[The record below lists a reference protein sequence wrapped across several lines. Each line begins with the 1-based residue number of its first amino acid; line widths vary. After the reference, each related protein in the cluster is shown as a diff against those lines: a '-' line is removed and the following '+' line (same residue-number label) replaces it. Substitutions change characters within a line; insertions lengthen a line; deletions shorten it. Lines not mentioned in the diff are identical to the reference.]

1 MDKCKYEWPT
11 AGERSLIGKRIPRI
25 DGSEKASGRAKY
37 TYDINRPGM
46 LYSKIYRS
54 PYAHAKIT
62 AIDTSEAEK
71 LPGVKSVRVI
81 LGVGKE
87 VNWVG
92 DEVAAVAAE
101 NEEVA
106 EDAIRKIKVQF
117 EELPYLVL
125 EEDVTKAGSF
135 AKKAGAKTAGDPVK
149 AFADPDVVT
158 SEGYY
163 GIVAITHCCLESH
176 GNLAEWNGEN
186 LLTYSSTQSV
196 SGLPGQFGQ
205 ALREQGMN
213 VPDKNIETICNYI
226 GGGFGSK
233 FSPDEWGI
241 HAAHLAKAT
250 GRPVKLMLERNMEL
264 EAAGARPSAFAQIKV
279 AAKKD
284 GTLVAW
290 DSKSWGTG
298 GPMGTGMPPLPYVF
312 QIPNIST
319 QHTSVSTN
327 TGPARAWRAPDHP
340 QAAALSMCALDD
352 LAAKVNM
359 DPIEFFSKNADLS
372 AGRGKVYREE
382 LAKAAELADW
392 KKNWHPRG
400 DNTPGHIKRGM
411 GVSLHTW
418 GGRGHNSTCLVTI
431 HPDATVEV
439 TLGSQDLG
447 TGTRTAIAMVAAE
460 TMGLPVEAITVN
472 LGDSK
477 YPSSGGSGGSTTIGG
492 VSASTRRASVD
503 ARDQLF
509 ALVAPSLGVTAD
521 QLVAIGGNIQAKG
534 DSSKQLAWKAACAKL
549 QVKTIQATGKNPGQC
564 KLGDSGVGGAQ
575 IADVSVDT
583 ETGVIK
589 VNRMVAVQDCGL
601 IISMKTAESQVY
613 GALIMGISYALHEER
628 IMDQATG
635 RMLNNNMEFY
645 KLAGIGDVG
654 ELVVHMMTGPGY
666 DERGTIGL
674 GEPPVVSPGAA
685 ISNAVANAIGVRVP
699 TIPLTPARV
708 LNALENAGAEQRSS
722 LGRIPMAPVEGGIA

>member
-1 MDKCKYEWPT
+1 MDSCKYEWPA
-11 AGERSLIGKRIPRI
+11 AGDRSLIGKRFTRI
-25 DGSEKASGRAKY
+25 DGPAKSSGHAKY
-37 TYDINRPGM
+37 TYDINPPG
-46 LYSKIYRS
+46 LLISKIYRS

-62 AIDTSEAEK
+62 AIDTSDAEK

-87 VNWVG
+87 TNWVG
-92 DEVAAVAAE
+92 DEVIAVAAE
-101 NEEVA
+101 SEDIA
-106 EDAIRKIKVQF
+106 EDAVRKIKVEF
-117 EELPYLVL
+117 EELPHLVL
-125 EEDVTKAGSF
+125 EENLEQAGDY
-135 AKKAGAKTAGDPVK
+135 AKKAGAKTAGDPAK
-149 AFADPDVVT
+149 AFSDPDIVI

-163 GIVAITHCCLESH
+163 GASTIAHCCLESH
-176 GNLAEWNGEN
+176 GNIAAWTGEK

-205 ALREQGMN
+205 ALREQGVD

-250 GRPVKLMLERNMEL
+250 GKPVKLMLDRNMEM
-264 EAAGARPSAFAQIKV
+264 EAAGTRPSCFAKIKV

-290 DSKSWGTG
+290 DSQSWGTG
-298 GPMGTGMPPLPYVF
+298 GPTGAGMPPLPYVLVV
-312 QIPNIST
+312 PNSST
-319 QHTSVSTN
+319 QHTSVATN

-340 QAAALSMCALDD
+340 QAAALTMCALED
-352 LAAKVNM
+352 LAAKLNM

-372 AGRGKVYREE
+372 AGRGKIYREE
-382 LAKAAELADW
+382 LQKAAELADW
-392 KKNWHPRG
+392 QKNWHPRG
-400 DNTPGHIKRGM
+400 DKTSGHIKRGM
-411 GVSLHTW
+411 GISIHTW
-418 GGRGHNSTCLVTI
+418 GGRGHNSNCMVSI
-431 HPDATVEV
+431 HPDGSVET

-447 TGTRTAIAMVAAE
+447 TGTRTAIAVVAAE
-460 TMGLPVEAITVN
+460 TLGLPIEAINVN
-472 LGDSK
+472 IGDSK

-492 VSASTRRASVD
+492 VSASTRRAAVD

-509 ALVAPSLGVTAD
+509 AVVAPVLGVPAD
-521 QLVAIGGNIQAKG
+521 QLVAVGGKIQAKG

-549 QVKTIQATGKNPGQC
+549 QVKTIQALGKNPGQC

-583 ETGVIK
+583 ETGLIK
-589 VNRMVAVQDCGL
+589 INKMVAVQDCGL

-613 GALIMGISYALHEER
+613 GALIMGISYALHEEK
-628 IMDQATG
+628 IMDQTTG

-645 KLAGIGDVG
+645 KLAGIGDIG

-674 GEPPVVSPGAA
+674 GEPPVISPGAA

-699 TIPLTPARV
+699 TIPLTPDKV
-708 LNALENAGAEQRSS
+708 LAALAK
-722 LGRIPMAPVEGGIA
+722 GGVA

>member
-1 MDKCKYEWPT
+1 MDKCKYDWP
-11 AGERSLIGKRIPRI
+11 AADERHLIGTRVLRV
-25 DGSEKASGRAKY
+25 DGPPKASGRAKY
-37 TYDINRPGM
+37 TYDINRPG
-46 LYSKIYRS
+46 LLISKIYRS

-87 VNWVG
+87 TNWAG
-92 DEVAAVAAE
+92 DEIVALAAE
-101 NEEVA
+101 SEDIA
-106 EDAIRKIKVQF
+106 EDAVRKIKVEF
-117 EELPYLVL
+117 EELPHLVL
-125 EEDVTKAGSF
+125 EENLERAGDF
-135 AKKAGAKTAGDPVK
+135 AKKAGAKTAGDPAK
-149 AFADPDVVT
+149 AFADPDVVI

-163 GIVAITHCCLESH
+163 GIATITHCCLEAH
-176 GNLAEWNGEN
+176 GNIAEWTGDK

-205 ALREQGMN
+205 ALREQGVD

-241 HAAHLAKAT
+241 HAAHLAKAA
-250 GRPVKLMLERNMEL
+250 GKPVKLMLDRNMEM
-264 EAAGARPSAFAQIKV
+264 EAAGARPSAYAKIKV

-290 DSKSWGTG
+290 DSQSWGTG
-298 GPMGTGMPPLPYVF
+298 GPTGAGMPPLPYVLV
-312 QIPNIST
+312 IPNSST
-319 QHTSVSTN
+319 QHTSVATH

-340 QAAALSMCALDD
+340 QAAALTMCALDD
-352 LAAKVNM
+352 LAAKLNM

-382 LAKAAELADW
+382 LQKAAELADW
-392 KKNWHPRG
+392 QKNWHPRG
-400 DNTPGHIKRGM
+400 DKTSGHIKRGM
-411 GVSLHTW
+411 GVSIHTW
-418 GGRGHNSTCLVTI
+418 GGRGHNSNCTVSI
-431 HPDATVEV
+431 HPDGSVEA

-447 TGTRTAIAMVAAE
+447 SGTRTAIAVVVAD
-460 TMGLPVEAITVN
+460 TLGLPVEAVTVN

-492 VSASTRRASVD
+492 VSASSRRGAVD

-509 ALVAPSLGVTAD
+509 AVVAPILGVPAD
-521 QLVAIGGNIQAKG
+521 QLVAVGGKIQAKG
-534 DSSKQLAWKAACAKL
+534 DSSKQLNWNAACAKL
-549 QVKTIQATGKNPGQC
+549 QVKTLQATGKNPDPSKC

-583 ETGVIK
+583 ETGIIK
-589 VNRMVAVQDCGL
+589 INKIVAVQDCGL

-613 GALIMGISYALHEER
+613 GAMIMGISWALHEEK
-628 IMDQATG
+628 IMDQTTG

-645 KLAGIGDVG
+645 KLAGLGDIG

-674 GEPPVVSPGAA
+674 GEPPAVSPGAA

-699 TIPLTPARV
+699 TIPLTPDKV
-708 LNALENAGAEQRSS
+708 LAALAK
-722 LGRIPMAPVEGGIA
+722 GGVA

>member
-1 MDKCKYEWPT
+1 MDKCKYDWPA
-11 AGERSLIGKRIPRI
+11 AGERSLIGKRLTRI
-25 DGSEKASGRAKY
+25 DGPAKSSGAAKY
-37 TYDINRPGM
+37 TYDIHRPG
-46 LYSKIYRS
+46 LLISKIYRS

-71 LPGVKSVRVI
+71 LPGVKSVRVV

-87 VNWVG
+87 TNWVG
-92 DEVAAVAAE
+92 DEIVALAAE
-101 NEEVA
+101 SEDIA
-106 EDAIRKIKVQF
+106 EDAVRKIKVQF
-117 EELPYLVL
+117 EELPHLVL
-125 EEDVTKAGSF
+125 EENLEQAGSY
-135 AKKAGAKTAGDPVK
+135 AKKAGAKTAGDPTK
-149 AFADPDVVT
+149 AFSDPDVVI

-163 GIVAITHCCLESH
+163 GIATITHCCLESH
-176 GNLAEWNGEN
+176 GNVAEWTGEK
-186 LLTYSSTQSV
+186 LLTHSSTQSV
-196 SGLPGQFGQ
+196 SDFPSQFGQ
-205 ALREQGMN
+205 SLREQGVN

-233 FSPDEWGI
+233 FAPDEWGI

-250 GRPVKLMLERNMEL
+250 GRPVKLMLDRNMEL
-264 EAAGARPSAFAQIKV
+264 EAAGARPSAYARIKV

-290 DSKSWGTG
+290 DSHSWGTG
-298 GPMGTGMPPLPYVF
+298 GPTGTGMPPLPYVL
-312 QIPNIST
+312 QIPNLST
-319 QHTSVSTN
+319 QHTSVNTN
-327 TGPARAWRAPDHP
+327 TGPSRAWRAPDHP
-340 QAAALSMCALDD
+340 QAAALTMCALED
-352 LAAKVNM
+352 LAAKLNM

-382 LAKAAELADW
+382 LQKAAELADW
-392 KKNWHPRG
+392 KRNWHPRG
-400 DNTPGHIKRGM
+400 DKTPGHIKRGM
-411 GVSLHTW
+411 GVSIHTW

-431 HPDATVEV
+431 HPDGSVEV

-447 TGTRTAIAMVAAE
+447 TGTRTAIAIVVAE
-460 TMGLPVEAITVN
+460 TLGLPVEAVTVN
-472 LGDSK
+472 IGDSK
-477 YPSSGGSGGSTTIGG
+477 FPASGGSGGSTTIGG

-503 ARDQLF
+503 ALDQLF
-509 ALVAPSLGVTAD
+509 AVVAPILGVPAD
-521 QLVAIGGNIQAKG
+521 QLVAVGGNIQSKA

-549 QVKTIQATGKNPGQC
+549 QVKTIQATGKNPDRTKC

-583 ETGVIK
+583 ETGLIK
-589 VNRMVAVQDCGL
+589 INKMVAVQDCGL

-613 GALIMGISYALHEER
+613 GALIMGISYALHEEK
-628 IMDQATG
+628 IMDQTTG

-645 KLAGIGDVG
+645 KLAGIGDIG

-699 TIPLTPARV
+699 TIPLTPDKV
-708 LNALENAGAEQRSS
+708 LAALAK
-722 LGRIPMAPVEGGIA
+722 GGVA

>member
-1 MDKCKYEWPT
+1 MDKCKYDWP
-11 AGERSLIGKRIPRI
+11 AADERHLIGTRVLRV
-25 DGSEKASGRAKY
+25 DGPPKASGRAKY
-37 TYDINRPGM
+37 TYDINRPG
-46 LYSKIYRS
+46 LLISKIYRS

-87 VNWVG
+87 TNWAG
-92 DEVAAVAAE
+92 DEIVALAAE
-101 NEEVA
+101 SEDIA
-106 EDAIRKIKVQF
+106 EDAVRKIKVEF
-117 EELPYLVL
+117 EELPHLVL
-125 EEDVTKAGSF
+125 EENLERAGDF
-135 AKKAGAKTAGDPVK
+135 AKKAGAKTAGDPAK
-149 AFADPDVVT
+149 AFADPDVVI

-163 GIVAITHCCLESH
+163 GIATITHCCLEAH
-176 GNLAEWNGEN
+176 GNIAEWTGDK

-205 ALREQGMN
+205 ALREQGVD

-241 HAAHLAKAT
+241 HAAHLAKAA
-250 GRPVKLMLERNMEL
+250 GKPVKLMLDRNMEM
-264 EAAGARPSAFAQIKV
+264 EAAGARPSAYAKIKV

-290 DSKSWGTG
+290 DSQSWGTG
-298 GPMGTGMPPLPYVF
+298 GPTGAGMPPLPYVLV
-312 QIPNIST
+312 IPNSST
-319 QHTSVSTN
+319 QHTSVATH

-340 QAAALSMCALDD
+340 QAAALTMCALDD
-352 LAAKVNM
+352 LAAKLNM

-382 LAKAAELADW
+382 LQKAAELADW
-392 KKNWHPRG
+392 QKNWHPRG
-400 DNTPGHIKRGM
+400 DKTSGHIKRGM
-411 GVSLHTW
+411 GVSIHTW
-418 GGRGHNSTCLVTI
+418 GGRGHNSNCTVSI
-431 HPDATVEV
+431 HPDGSVEA

-447 TGTRTAIAMVAAE
+447 SGTRTAIAVVVAD
-460 TMGLPVEAITVN
+460 TLGLPVEAVTVN

-492 VSASTRRASVD
+492 VSASSRRGAVD

-509 ALVAPSLGVTAD
+509 AVVAPILGVPAD
-521 QLVAIGGNIQAKG
+521 QLVAVGGKIQAKG
-534 DSSKQLAWKAACAKL
+534 DSSKQLNWNAACAKL
-549 QVKTIQATGKNPGQC
+549 QVKTLQATGKNPDPSKC

-583 ETGVIK
+583 ETGIIK
-589 VNRMVAVQDCGL
+589 INKIVAVQDCGL

-613 GALIMGISYALHEER
+613 GAMIMGISWALHEEK
-628 IMDQATG
+628 IMDQTTG

-645 KLAGIGDVG
+645 KLAGIGDIG

-674 GEPPVVSPGAA
+674 GEPPAVSPGAA

-699 TIPLTPARV
+699 TIPLTPDKV
-708 LNALENAGAEQRSS
+708 LAALAK
-722 LGRIPMAPVEGGIA
+722 GGVA